1 MLQRYTEFN
10 KIRRRSAILVA
21 LILHLIIGIV
31 YVLAPRNEV
40 IRARDYVWVEWVK
53 EPPKPEVKTI
63 KVKPPLK
70 MQARKPDEDLALRSK
85 EKILESSR
93 NKLTEVARLSQ
104 RIVREN
110 QDVTTE
116 PLTEKLPDKMTD
128 ADLRESERS
137 DIGRPVS
144 LRADDQGEVTG
155 RMRVRG
161 QRSGLDM
168 IDSLGDSKK
177 GLIGGGGSPGIAK
190 KLRKIPEAKD
200 KLGIIEFIEEAEGP
214 QQVVFCL
221 DVSASMQAAGLRK
234 LELAIE
240 AIREALFSLDEDD
253 HFNIITFAA
262 NAKLGKRRL
271 APATEKNIEAA
282 SKYLDRFTPESIAN
296 NQGTNLLETIETAL
310 EVNPSII
317 VLVTDGLPT
326 AETNTEKLLFHVDV
340 KLQND
345 LNKNNVS
352 VVRQAFENNGIWLSQ
367 DILISTNDPDMQWRI
382 TDGNQV
388 YYIRKGTVRLNIY
401 KGIQEEVQTGSEGIL
416 EAVRAK
422 NVNSASIYV
431 VGLEIDLQG
440 STMNHWLVLLTEQ
453 NNGGLKIIDRKQL
466 VKYAEKDLTTPD
478 F

>member
-1 MLQRYTEFN
+1 MLQRYAKFN

-21 LILHLIIGIV
+21 LILHLIIGIL
-31 YVLAPRNEV
+31 YVLTPRDEV
-40 IRARDYVWVEWVK
+40 VRDRDHIWVEWVK
-53 EPPKPEVKTI
+53 EPPRPEVKTI
-63 KVKPPLK
+63 KTKPPLK
-70 MQARKPDEDLALRSK
+70 MQVRKPDENLALRSK
-85 EKILESSR
+85 EKLLESSR

-110 QDVTTE
+110 LDVTTA
-116 PLTEKLPDKMTD
+116 PLTEKLPDVMTD
-128 ADLRESERS
+128 VDLRESERS
-137 DIGRPVS
+137 DISRPVS
-144 LRADDQGEVTG
+144 LRTDGQGKVTG
-155 RMRVRG
+155 RVWVRG

-168 IDSLGDSKK
+168 VDSLGDSKK
-177 GLIGGGGSPGIAK
+177 GLIGGGGSPDNAK
-190 KLRKIPEAKD
+190 KLSKIPEPKD

-240 AIREALFSLDEDD
+240 AIREALFSLDADD
-253 HFNIITFAA
+253 HFNIITFHAT
-262 NAKLGKRRL
+262 AKLGKRRL
-271 APATEKNIEAA
+271 APATEKNIETA
-282 SKYLDRFTPESIAN
+282 SKYLDRFTPESIAE

-317 VLVTDGLPT
+317 VLVTDGLP
-326 AETNTEKLLFHVDV
+326 AAKPDTEDLLFRADV

-345 LNKNNVS
+345 LNKNSVS

-367 DILISTNDPDMQWRI
+367 DILISAEDPDLQWRI

-388 YYIRKGTVRLNIY
+388 YYIRKRDVRLDIY
-401 KGIQEEVQTGSEGIL
+401 KEIQKEVQTESKGIL
-416 EAVRAK
+416 KAVKAK
-422 NVNSASIYV
+422 NVNRASIYV

-440 STMNHWLVLLTEQ
+440 LTTNHWLVLLTKQ
-453 NNGGLKIIDRKQL
+453 NNGRLKIVDRKQL
-466 VKYAEKDLTTPD
+466 VKYVEEDLTTPD

>member
-1 MLQRYTEFN
+1 MLQQYRELN

-21 LILHLIIGIV
+21 LIFHLIIGIV
-31 YVLAPRNEV
+31 YVLTPRSEV
-40 IRARDYVWVEWVK
+40 IRDRDYVWVEWVK
-53 EPPKPEVKTI
+53 EPPRPEVKTI
-63 KVKPPLK
+63 KTKPPLK
-70 MQARKPDEDLALRSK
+70 MQARKPDEDLARRSK

-104 RIVREN
+104 RMVREN
-110 QDVTTE
+110 FDVTTA
-116 PLTEKLPDKMTD
+116 PLTEKLPDAMT
-128 ADLRESERS
+128 AVDLRESERS

-144 LRADDQGEVTG
+144 LRADGQGEVTG
-155 RMRVRG
+155 RVRVRG

-168 IDSLGDSKK
+168 IDSLGDSKD
-177 GLIGGGGSPGIAK
+177 GLIGGGGSPDNAK
-190 KLRKIPEAKD
+190 KLNKIAEPKD

-240 AIREALFSLDEDD
+240 AIREALFSLDADD
-253 HFNIITFAA
+253 SFNIITFAA

-271 APATEKNIEAA
+271 APATEKNIETA

-296 NQGTNLLETIETAL
+296 NQGTNLLATIETAL

-326 AETNTEKLLFHVDV
+326 AKPDTEDFLFYADV

-345 LNKNNVS
+345 LNRNSVS
-352 VVRQAFENNGIWLSQ
+352 VVRQAFENNEIWLSQ
-367 DILISTNDPDMQWRI
+367 DILISAEDPDLRWRI

-388 YYIRKGTVRLNIY
+388 YYIRKRDVRLEIY
-401 KGIQEEVQTGSEGIL
+401 KEIQKEVQTESEGIL
-416 EAVRAK
+416 EAVKAK
-422 NVNSASIYV
+422 NVNRASIYV
-431 VGLEIDLQG
+431 VALEIDLQG
-440 STMNHWLVLLTEQ
+440 STTNHWLVLLTEQ
-453 NNGGLKIIDRKQL
+453 NNGRLKIIDHKQL
-466 VKYAEKDLTTPD
+466 VKYAKEDLKTPD